1 MPVTDFTEHSIK
13 TAIVNILLKN
23 TATTEETLVAPPEQF
38 PNYIFQHYESS
49 AVLYK

>member
-13 TAIVNILLKN
+13 TAIVN

-49 AVLYK
+49 VVLYK